1 MKEDFLQRK
10 LQERREKQS
19 FRQLKPVEDAID
31 FCSNDYLGI
40 ARNRLLRQATTL
52 SDHLAS
58 GSGGSRLLAGN
69 YALLEE
75 TEQFIASFHNAEAA
89 LIFNSGYD
97 ANLGL
102 FSCVPQRGD
111 TILFDNLSHASI
123 RDGIRLSFA
132 QSFSFAH
139 NDVSDLE
146 SKLCKAQGTIFVVTE
161 SVFSMDGDSCPLAAM
176 VKICEQYQ
184 AHLIID
190 EAHAT
195 GVIGSK
201 GEGLVQKLG
210 LEKSVFARIHTFGKA
225 CGVHGAAILGSGLLK
240 DYLVNFAR
248 PFIYTTALPP
258 QSAAHILASYRL
270 FPQMVPE
277 RAHLATLISR
287 FSQLA
292 DGLET
297 LPSTTP
303 IQAVIIPGNSRVRE
317 VAAVLQQNRLDVR
330 PVLYPTVPAGKE
342 RLRIVL
348 HSFNTQEE
356 LDFLLNC
363 LKNSV

>member
-1 MKEDFLQRK
+1 
-10 LQERREKQS
+10 
-19 FRQLKPVEDAID
+19 
-31 FCSNDYLGI
+31 
-40 ARNRLLRQATTL
+40 
-52 SDHLAS
+52 
-58 GSGGSRLLAGN
+58 
-69 YALLEE
+69 
-75 TEQFIASFHNAEAA
+75 
-89 LIFNSGYD
+89 
-97 ANLGL
+97 
-102 FSCVPQRGD
+102 
-111 TILFDNLSHASI
+111 
-123 RDGIRLSFA
+123 
-132 QSFSFAH
+132 
-139 NDVSDLE
+139 
-146 SKLCKAQGTIFVVTE
+146 
-161 SVFSMDGDSCPLAAM
+161 
-176 VKICEQYQ
+176 
-184 AHLIID
+184 
-190 EAHAT
+190 
-195 GVIGSK
+195 
-201 GEGLVQKLG
+201 VQKLG

-270 FPQMVPE
+270 FPQMVAE